1 MHSLKE
7 ELHQIFEESQN
18 LGEGTLK
25 LIDWLDKARIY
36 IQLDLVY
43 PIARSLRH
51 SACSKGFSP

>member
-25 LIDWLDKARIY
+25 LIDWLDKATRSS
-36 IQLDLVY
+36 LSNCA
-43 PIARSLRH
+43 IAPTFGL
-51 SACSKGFSP
+51 